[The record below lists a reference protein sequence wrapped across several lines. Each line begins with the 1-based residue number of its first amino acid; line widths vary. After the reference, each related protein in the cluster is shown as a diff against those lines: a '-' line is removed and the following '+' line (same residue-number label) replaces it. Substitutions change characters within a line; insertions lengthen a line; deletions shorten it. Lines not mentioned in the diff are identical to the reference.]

1 MASLYCM
8 SLVHIMASSG
18 FCCNS
23 ELIASSQFIGEEC
36 YGINDG

>member
-8 SLVHIMASSG
+8 SLVHIMASG